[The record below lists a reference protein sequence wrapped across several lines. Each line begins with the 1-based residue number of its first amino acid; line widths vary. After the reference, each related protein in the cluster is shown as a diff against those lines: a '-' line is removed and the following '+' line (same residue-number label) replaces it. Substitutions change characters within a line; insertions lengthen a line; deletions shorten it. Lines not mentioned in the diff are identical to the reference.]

1 MLFSYDCVF
10 VFIQHFKQY
19 DNYDDD
25 DDDDS
30 NKHYLCCFVGNLF
43 DALPHWNEAKDLFL
57 HLFSDGI
64 LIPLL
69 RRASLPFLR
78 EVYELLNKLIRF
90 MIMCEKT
97 IMNLNLALLDIQA
110 LLSYEI
116 ENVSMRRR
124 IDVKMSQKKLL
135 DLIEKNC
142 DGEDLLIAAAVSGK
156 MTTSKQQ
163 QMKLME
169 IEMGQQNPIHDNIE
183 FDDYDDHDRANAMM
197 IKNDFDNNNIFNSV
211 KILLNKLS
219 LHGFESERV
228 FYNLFNAEIVL
239 DKTHDYGWS
248 RHVDYEQMLN
258 FKALNDNN
266 NNKNNDNKNN
276 NNTATAD
283 EMKLMMMNET
293 CYETSLRINN
303 MIKLNY
309 HLKNHKIPSSLLPY
323 ILKQDDIFKRSNNS
337 RISKNKDVKSKHHH
351 SRHRSHRHSHHHHH
365 HHRLSIQ
372 KLKKMQE
379 TPLDPFTDF
388 YFMNENYTDYRV
400 LHNIATKSSPQ
411 LSSSPHSLSSLS
423 STIHETPLYTS
434 MFLSELN
441 ENYEKDMTA
450 STAFSKKSPLYYLNN
465 NYFKEIDH
473 RCEIILIQRIWN
485 CFVRIKKYK
494 NDYYSHQFNSNQL
507 RHTVRNNLVTLSLF
521 MTRLRAF
528 SRQLQPSLLDI
539 FNTTA
544 TTAGTTATTEGTT
557 DTSTSAVNEIVGN
570 SQSKNVVTG
579 KPFNYHSNSCN
590 NGTTTT
596 TETHPLANHNRLSSF
611 VYAIHVRLN

>member
-1 MLFSYDCVF
+1 MVFLFSF
-10 VFIQHFKQY
+10 
-19 DNYDDD
+19 NT
-25 DDDDS
+25 
-30 NKHYLCCFVGNLF
+30 LCNMIIMMMMIAIYIIYVVIVGNLF

-78 EVYELLNKLIRF
+78 EIYELLNKLIRF
-90 MIMCEKT
+90 MIMCEKA
-97 IMNLNLALLDIQA
+97 IMNLNLTLLDIQA

-124 IDVKMSQKKLL
+124 IDVKMSQQKLL

-142 DGEDLLIAAAVSGK
+142 DGEDLLIAAAAVSGN
-156 MTTSKQQ
+156 MSTSEQQ

-169 IEMGQQNPIHDNIE
+169 IEMEQQNPIHDNIE
-183 FDDYDDHDRANAMM
+183 SDDYDDHDRANAMM
-197 IKNDFDNNNIFNSV
+197 IKSFIDNNNIFNGV
-211 KILLNKLS
+211 KMLLNKLS
-219 LHGFESERV
+219 LHEFESERI
-228 FYNLFNAEIVL
+228 FYNLFNAEVVL

-258 FKALNDNN
+258 FKAVNDNTKN
-266 NNKNNDNKNN
+266 NYNNNDNTNN
-276 NNTATAD
+276 NNTVTAD
-283 EMKLMMMNET
+283 EIKSMMMNET

-303 MIKLNY
+303 MIKFNY

-323 ILKQDDIFKRSNNS
+323 ILKQDDIFKRSNS
-337 RISKNKDVKSKHHH
+337 DRISKNKDVKSKHHH
-351 SRHRSHRHSHHHHH
+351 SRHRNHRHSHHHHH

-434 MFLSELN
+434 MFLSEFN
-441 ENYEKDMTA
+441 ENYEKDMT

-485 CFVRIKKYK
+485 CFMRIKKYK
-494 NDYYSHQFNSNQL
+494 NDYCSHQFNSNQL

-528 SRQLQPSLLDI
+528 SRQLQPSLLGI

-544 TTAGTTATTEGTT
+544 TTARTTATTEGTT
-557 DTSTSAVNEIVGN
+557 NTSTTAVDEVVRNN
-570 SQSKNVVTG
+570 QSKNAVTD
-579 KPFNYHSNSCN
+579 KPFNYHSNSYN
-590 NGTTTT
+590 NATTSSV
-596 TETHPLANHNRLSSF
+596 THPLANQNRLSSF